1 MENIILSTSTKPIVD
16 ARVFDSK
23 DQQGNPIKKVSIDYV
38 VKRKSNETYQ
48 TKDWQTRN
56 KRDSVIEFK
65 IFDRNT
71 LPAIFDKKSDSE
83 ICQELKGKSL
93 ITEVKIWW

>member
-23 DQQGNPIKKVSIDYV
+23 DQQGNPVKKVSIDYV
-38 VKRKSNETYQ
+38 VKRKTDKTYK
-48 TKDWQTRN
+48 TSDWQTRN
-56 KRDSVIEFK
+56 VRDSFVEFK
-65 IFDRNT
+65 IFNRSD
-71 LPAIFDKKSDSE
+71 LPASFDKKSDSE